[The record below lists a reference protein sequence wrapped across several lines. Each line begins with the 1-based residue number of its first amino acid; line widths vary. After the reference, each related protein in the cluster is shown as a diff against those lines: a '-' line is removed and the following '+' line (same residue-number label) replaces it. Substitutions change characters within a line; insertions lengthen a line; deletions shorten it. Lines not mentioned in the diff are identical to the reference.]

1 MKTQRRKRPSYRSLR
16 AAQPDTMEEA
26 ASILGV
32 SIGTVRNWQKQ
43 RLPLIQSQKPF
54 LILGD
59 ALKRV
64 PTDRT
69 RISKVPL
76 EEAQL
81 YCPSCKVG
89 QRPLGMLDDCLPNT
103 AETDRLLGLCE
114 ACGGTCNRMIS
125 KSKLKDFEEVFVIEK
140 RAKSGPL
147 DKVDVGSAG
156 GKCPNQ
162 SNRFCKYS
170 STNPAYNATPMRT
183 PKLTS

>member
-1 MKTQRRKRPSYRSLR
+1 MGITHL
-16 AAQPDTMEEA
+16 T
-26 ASILGV
+26 LNFG
-32 SIGTVRNWQKQ
+32 
-43 RLPLIQSQKPF
+43 L
-54 LILGD
+54 
-59 ALKRV
+59 
-64 PTDRT
+64 
-69 RISKVPL
+69 
-76 EEAQL
+76 
-81 YCPSCKVG
+81 VG

-162 SNRFCKYS
+162 INRFCEHS
-170 STNPAYNATPMRT
+170 SPNSAHNATPMRT
-183 PKLTS
+183 PKLMS